1 MNTVGDLI
9 GGLKVLQSEISLS
22 LARGNA
28 PTWETYHRMVGQY
41 KGIQDALDLLDK
53 LLKEDED
60 E

>member
-9 GGLKVLQSEISLS
+9 GGLKVLQGEIALS

-28 PTWETYHRMVGQY
+28 PAWETYHRMVGQY
-41 KGIQDALDLLDK
+41 QGIQDALDLLDK

>member
-28 PTWETYHRMVGQY
+28 PTGETYHRMVGQY
-41 KGIQDALDLLDK
+41 QGIQDALDLLDK